1 MKRPIAVA
9 FVLALF
15 GCCPVL
21 SAGSGKAKL
30 QETQWVA
37 TRINGDA
44 IKGSAPTLTI
54 KKDHAYGS
62 SSCNRYTG
70 KVTLDDNNTLQFG
83 LIASTRMACLG
94 DADRQEIAFFKALQS
109 VTSYHLNQGDLILLD
124 KEFNKLIEFRTMQES
139 RPR

>member
-1 MKRPIAVA
+1 MKRPIALA

-15 GCCPVL
+15 GCYPVL
-21 SAGSGKAKL
+21 SAENGEANL

-37 TRINGDA
+37 IRINGDT

-54 KKDHAYGS
+54 EKDHAYGN

-94 DADRQEIAFFKALQS
+94 DADRQEIAYFEALRS
-109 VTSYHLNQGDLILLD
+109 VSSYHLNQGDLILLD
-124 KEFNKLIEFRTMQES
+124 KGFNKMVEYRAKKD
-139 RPR
+139 

>member
-1 MKRPIAVA
+1 MKRPIAVT
-9 FVLALF
+9 FVLALL

-21 SAGSGKAKL
+21 SAGSGEANL

-54 KKDHAYGS
+54 EKDHAYGS

-70 KVTLDDNNTLQFG
+70 KVTLGDNNTLQFG
-83 LIASTRMACLG
+83 LVASTRMACIG
-94 DADRQEIAFFKALQS
+94 DADRQEIAYFNALRS
-109 VTSYHLNQGDLILLD
+109 VSSYHLNQGDLILLD
-124 KEFNKLIEFRTMQES
+124 KGFNKVIEFRTMQES
-139 RPR
+139 RLR

>member
-15 GCCPVL
+15 GCSPFL
-21 SAGSGKAKL
+21 SAGSGEANL

-37 TRINGDA
+37 TRINGDT

-54 KKDHAYGS
+54 EKDHAYGN

-83 LIASTRMACLG
+83 LVASTRMACLG
-94 DADRQEIAFFKALQS
+94 DADRQEIAYFKALQS
-109 VTSYHLNQGDLILLD
+109 VSSYHLNQGDLILLD
-124 KEFNKLIEFRTMQES
+124 KGFNKVIEFRTTQES
-139 RPR
+139 RLR

>member
-94 DADRQEIAFFKALQS
+94 DADRQEIAYFKALQS
-109 VTSYHLNQGDLILLD
+109 VSSYHINQGDLILLD
-124 KEFNKLIEFRTMQES
+124 KGFNKMVEYRAKKD
-139 RPR
+139 